1 MIRAIKRSGSFGRR
15 PTRKAGPISDLVP
28 DDLPTPSE
36 TYHPKIRSNLEIH
49 TEGQG
54 FKSHNEI
61 AFERYGLNAILDFPN
76 PYHDYEIPD
85 DLKNHMN
92 KNISVPN
99 GEDGNNVKGSIIGIK
114 NIYINDYD
122 SYLPFYIVLF
132 QADGQH
138 KEAIVKLVYTNKTG
152 IKVLG
157 IETEDEMM
165 ALIEKAK
172 AAHLA
177 NQNSVEMK
185 ILDELAKEKQKKP
198 VKTSLFGKKKGR
210 ESIKVNVYDTIP
222 EPESLSRS
230 SSLSRSLS
238 RSSSPTASG
247 KTKRRRRKRTRTRRR
262 TRRSVNKGK
271 KTKGKK
277 TKRR

>member
-1 MIRAIKRSGSFGRR
+1 MIRAVKRSGSFGRR
-15 PTRKAGPISDLVP
+15 PTRKAGPISDFVP

-61 AFERYGLNAILDFPN
+61 AYGKYGLNAILDFPN

-85 DLKNHMN
+85 DLKNHIN

-99 GEDGNNVKGSIIGIK
+99 GEDGNNLKGSIIGVK
-114 NIYINDYD
+114 NVYINDYD

-138 KEAIVKLVYTNKTG
+138 KEAIVKLVYTYKTG

-177 NQNSVEMK
+177 NQSSVEMK
-185 ILDELAKEKQKKP
+185 ILDQLAQEKQKKP

-210 ESIKVNVYDTIP
+210 ESIKVNVYDSIP
-222 EPESLSRS
+222 EPE
-230 SSLSRSLS
+230 SLS